1 MNMYKLSKKSTRA
14 LCEGGIMVALAVI
27 LGMLRLYRLPNG
39 SQVNR
44 RYRGVPI
51 SAEDLNVPGTV
62 THAME
67 QIVED
72 RELVA
77 LAYHFD
83 SFLEDGRLTGA
94 WLDQIFDYRGE
105 SVYHVY
111 VDDYAQEL
119 WDAVQADFAEG
130 NIGVR
135 SLFDRDSLGNTAEL
149 VFSVT
154 AYQRTD
160 GSGSVQVSPG
170 GYNIDRTLSI
180 AFTDQARHTLAALEK
195 TGIWAEGYTLDR
207 PEP

>member
-1 MNMYKLSKKSTRA
+1 M
-14 LCEGGIMVALAVI
+14 GI
-27 LGMLRLYRLPNG
+27 
-39 SQVNR
+39 
-44 RYRGVPI
+44 
-51 SAEDLNVPGTV
+51 EC
-62 THAME
+62 
-67 QIVED
+67 
-72 RELVA
+72 
-77 LAYHFD
+77 
-83 SFLEDGRLTGA
+83 
-94 WLDQIFDYRGE
+94 
-105 SVYHVY
+105 
-111 VDDYAQEL
+111 
-119 WDAVQADFAEG
+119 DFAEG

-160 GSGSVQVSPG
+160 GPGSVQVSPG